1 MNAANFVLALLSL
14 MLLALLAWGIF
25 DWYRR
30 RKKNARVQLP
40 EGAVYI
46 RTERVSKKLSG
57 SLVGSYML
65 VGAGTYGLNQLWKL
79 LVLLHRCGLEGIVG
93 SILALDHDVQMVSRF
108 MSRVP
113 KVFHERIETSVS
125 EAMAGGAANRSTQWV
140 LDHVARWGV
149 PVEKAARG
157 VCDKHLR
164 LNRSQAPAAVLL
176 FLSQGGQAPMSLLPL
191 EIIRKRFRE
200 TLIMGFTALP
210 RHERLR
216 ARFPELRKQYEQRGV
231 QGWVIQDNLN
241 PDSATLDFGMVA
253 TPVALAD
260 AALNGDQATQ
270 PNNALSL
277 LFPEERGGEAIYQ
290 VVSKE
295 IVGFPFHAGD
305 SEPRRYYARRQSV
318 VDAITDALDDI
329 ENGEGIWS
337 TGARERAE
345 GTSIF
350 DVVLVP
356 VGHDVLSGIKDE
368 VLAGQKLRAVFPPA
382 ASNGQIRGRGSMV
395 DFPNYELC
403 FASMAEAIED
413 PVKPTCKVVVVR
425 LVAVRNPATSSNE
438 ENVARARRLL
448 GFAHVPSSNATHPNG
463 ANQQQTPAR

>member
-1 MNAANFVLALLSL
+1 
-14 MLLALLAWGIF
+14 
-25 DWYRR
+25 
-30 RKKNARVQLP
+30 
-40 EGAVYI
+40 
-46 RTERVSKKLSG
+46 
-57 SLVGSYML
+57 
-65 VGAGTYGLNQLWKL
+65 
-79 LVLLHRCGLEGIVG
+79 
-93 SILALDHDVQMVSRF
+93 

-413 PVKPTCKVVVVR
+413 PAKPTCKVVVVR
-425 LVAVRNPATSSNE
+425 LVAVRNPDTSSNE

-448 GFAHVPSSNATHPNG
+448 GFAHVPSSNGTHPNG
-463 ANQQQTPAR
+463 TEQQPKPAR